1 MIARIKPFRKAAVT
15 EALLARE
22 NLGLRK
28 YRKTAARDPEAREI
42 LLDLALKKIAKAE
55 HGDCLLRDFRKRR
68 VAFTVAGRRPR
79 R

>member
-1 MIARIKPFRKAAVT
+1 MVARIKPFRKAAVK

-22 NLGLRK
+22 NLGVWK
-28 YRKTAARDPEAREI
+28 YRKATARDTEAREI
-42 LLDLALKKIAKAE
+42 LLDLALKKIAKSE
-55 HGDCLLRDFRKRR
+55 RGDYLLRGFRKRR